1 MQKMRVEFIEK
12 HKIALDELDML
23 IQEADVLMKENGKI
37 DEEWAKK
44 RMEEIE
50 QLKVVK

>member
-1 MQKMRVEFIEK
+1 MRVEYIEK
-12 HKIALDELDML
+12 HKMALDELDML
-23 IQEADVLMKENGKI
+23 IQEVDVFLKENGKI

-50 QLKVVK
+50 QLKGVK